1 MKNNKPNFK
10 ELPKDIK
17 FATHNSNNEDFI
29 ILEFF
34 IANLIHNGASF
45 YQLLEPAEDIENKN
59 DKEQLITET
68 TNIILN
74 FIKLNPEF
82 AEILER
88 NNKAHKF
95 LNNLGLVL
103 G

>member
-1 MKNNKPNFK
+1 MKNNNLKFK

-17 FATHNSNNEDFI
+17 FSTHNSNNEDFI

-34 IANLIHNGASF
+34 IANLIYNGASF
-45 YQLLEPAEDIENKN
+45 NQLLEPAENIENKK
-59 DKEQLITET
+59 DKEQMITET
-68 TNIILN
+68 TNIVLD

-88 NNKAHKF
+88 NNKAHEF
-95 LNNLGLVL
+95 LNSLGLDF
-103 G
+103 